1 VGMIVGGT
9 IGGAAAL
16 LLLAITAY
24 LLYRRHVY
32 RQGAHASTINQQ
44 GTTFMPSSGT
54 HNRIPSDT
62 SDFAPSMS
70 GPLSFYGQVVSPSQQ
85 HEIAYSPQP
94 QTVYSSLQGSS
105 SPLPRTDMSVYTT
118 STSNG
123 QRPNVIPMPMV

>member
-32 RQGAHASTINQQ
+32 RQGAHASTMNQQ
-44 GTTFMPSSGT
+44 GTFMPSSGT